1 MLKRP
6 GRIPI
11 LVALLTAFLIVGGAP
26 LLTFWAWP
34 HSAALKNETEEVE
47 ERHLLLARNLG
58 AALSRYYSDAVSAF
72 EFITLEMS
80 AGREAPFSRDLLDNL
95 HFRHVCIAEAS
106 TGRMLMSYEAA
117 PSPCPEVVPEQ
128 RFAVFQSLAVPGEV
142 VVSPVMPGPHGWPT
156 LYLLRATGAELQI
169 AALETQ
175 YFRALGKQISFGR
188 RGHAAIVDHTGRVLA
203 HPLDSWTLEMRDLSK
218 VSAVARMMAGETGV
232 EVFYSPALEGDMI
245 AGLTTVPGPGWG
257 VMVPQ
262 PMAELV
268 EAAAG
273 IQRSAALVLAAGL
286 ILSAM
291 IACVFAFGIVG
302 SLRPITAAAARMAAG
317 DTAARAERA
326 KGFLALREIEDL
338 RCRFDDMAEHIEAA
352 QRRETE
358 MRRQAEQALLVKSE
372 FLANMSHEIRTPMN
386 GVLGMGELLRET
398 PLDSHQASFV
408 ETIMS
413 SGRAL
418 LTLINDILDFSKI
431 EAGKLEFDPVAFDL
445 RTAIEDVA
453 ALLVSGADQKG
464 LELVTRF
471 RPGLPERLIGDP
483 GRIRQIVTNLAGNAV
498 KFTHEGHVLI
508 DVDGRVLDDGDEPR
522 IALTITVS
530 DTGIGI
536 PAEKLH
542 SVFDKFEQADNST
555 TRRYG
560 GTGLG
565 LAITKRLVEAM
576 QGSIQVRS
584 QLGEGASF
592 QFTVELPVSRDRSPP
607 RFDVDEL
614 RGLKVLVVD
623 DLAVSRRVL
632 EERLRSLSMA
642 VAAVPDGEEA
652 LDALRRATAAGDPYR
667 LAILDFRTSGMNG
680 EDLARAIKAD
690 PALSRTPLILLT
702 PAGSLGD
709 TEHFHEIGIGDCLVK
724 PVRAA
729 ELLEAILAALGLEA
743 RPQAALEAPEATP
756 GPSAET
762 AAERHRLLFV
772 EDNEVNHLLIRHLLA
787 AEPYDLVIATDGRQ
801 ALQRYQAE
809 PASFEIVLMDVSMP
823 EMDGYEATLAIRSH
837 EHRHGLRRVPIVGLT
852 AHTMEGDR
860 QRCLDAG
867 MDDYLAKPVE
877 QAELIAT
884 LEKWRLQSEA
894 LQRGAA

>member
-6 GRIPI
+6 DGIPV
-11 LVALLTAFLIVGGAP
+11 LFALLTAFLIVGCVP
-26 LLTFWAWP
+26 LLIFWAWP

-58 AALSRYYSDAVSAF
+58 AALSRYYTDAVSAF
-72 EFITLEMS
+72 DFITLEMT
-80 AGREAPFSRDLLDNL
+80 ANRGAPFSRKLLENL
-95 HFRHVCIAEAS
+95 HFRHVCIADARS
-106 TGRMLMSYEAA
+106 GRVLMSYEAT

-128 RFAVFQSLAVPGEV
+128 RLATFQSLAVADEII
-142 VVSPVMPGPHGWPT
+142 VSPVLAGPQGQPT
-156 LYLLRATGAELQI
+156 LFLLRSTGGQLQI
-169 AALETQ
+169 AALETG
-175 YFRALGKQISFGR
+175 YFRQLAKQISFGR
-188 RGHAAIVDHTGRVLA
+188 RGHAAIVDHIGRVLA
-203 HPLDSWTLEMRDLSK
+203 HPLESWEREMRDISK

-232 EVFYSPALEGDMI
+232 EVFYSPALKGDMI
-245 AGLTTVPGPGWG
+245 AGLTSVPGPGWG

-262 PMAELV
+262 PMTELV
-268 EAAAG
+268 ETAER
-273 IQRSAALVLAAGL
+273 IQRSAVLVLAAGL
-286 ILSAM
+286 ILSAI
-291 IACVFAFGIVG
+291 IAFAFAFGIVG
-302 SLRPITAAAARMAAG
+302 SLRPITTAAARMAAG
-317 DTAARAERA
+317 DSGARADKA
-326 KGFLALREIEDL
+326 TGLFALREIEEL
-338 RCRFDDMAEHIEAA
+338 RQRFDDMAEHIEAA

-358 MRRQAEQALLVKSE
+358 MRRQAEKALLVKSE

-386 GVLGMGELLRET
+386 GVLGMSELLMDT
-398 PLDSHQASFV
+398 TLDSHQTNFV
-408 ETIMS
+408 ETIMT

-431 EAGKLEFDPVAFDL
+431 EAGKLELDPVVFDL

-471 RPGLPERLIGDP
+471 KPGLPERLVGDP

-508 DVDGRVLDDGDEPR
+508 DVDGEILGDEDEPR
-522 IALTITVS
+522 IALTVTVS

-576 QGSIQVRS
+576 HGSIQVRS

-592 QFTVELPVSRDRSPP
+592 QFTIELPVSRDRQPS
-607 RFDVDEL
+607 RLEFEEL

-623 DLAVSRRVL
+623 DLAVNRQVL
-632 EERLRSLSMA
+632 EEQMQSWSMA
-642 VAAVPDGEEA
+642 VAAAPGGEEA
-652 LDALRRATAAGDPYR
+652 LDALRRAAAAGDPFR
-667 LAILDFRTSGMNG
+667 LAILDFRMPEMNG
-680 EDLARAIKAD
+680 EELARAIKAD
-690 PALSRTPLILLT
+690 KVICQTPLILLT
-702 PAGSLGD
+702 PAGSLSHA
-709 TEHFHEIGIGDCLVK
+709 EHYREIGIADCLVK

-729 ELLEAILAALGLEA
+729 ELSDLILAVLGLEHT
-743 RPQAALEAPEATP
+743 PQAVPETPEATP
-756 GPSAET
+756 GPKAET
-762 AAERHRLLFV
+762 TEEHCRVLFV
-772 EDNEVNHLLIRHLLA
+772 EDNEVNHLLVKHLLA
-787 AEPYDLVIATDGRQ
+787 SEPYELFIATDGRQ
-801 ALQRYQAE
+801 AMQRYKAE
-809 PASFEIVLMDVSMP
+809 PASFDLVLMDVSMP

-837 EHRHGLRRVPIVGLT
+837 EHRHSLKRVPIIGLT
-852 AHTMEGDR
+852 AHTMEDDR

-867 MDDYLAKPVE
+867 MDDYLAKPVKR
-877 QAELIAT
+877 AELIAT
-884 LEKWRLQSEA
+884 LERWRLKSEA